1 MIALLCATPFE
12 LKIILPV
19 LAGTSEEAA
28 PGGMRLVRGQ
38 AGERDVLAIS
48 TGVGKVAAGAGT
60 RFLLDRYQVEVILIY
75 GIAGALSPD
84 VRLGDLVLADELIPG
99 DVGIAHSGGFGT
111 TGPGLCED
119 DRLVFHPSF
128 QVPPEMLQRAQ
139 AAAESAGLSHHIGK
153 VLTCDQVVLDPEL
166 RAHLGSTFQALA
178 VEMEGAAAA
187 QIAACEEVPFIAV
200 RAISDELSHDFV
212 GLEKLLEYK
221 GQTRRNVWN
230 KRFRLAVTD
239 SSALSKAKGM
249 ARGRDIALASLASYL
264 SVFLCEGY
272 KIPP

>member
-119 DRLVFHPSF
+119 ERLVFHPSF
-128 QVPPEMLQRAQ
+128 QVPPEMLERAR
-139 AAAESAGLSHHIGK
+139 AAAESTGLSHHIGR

-166 RAHLGSTFQALA
+166 RAHLGSTFRALA

-230 KRFRLAVTD
+230 KRFHLAVTD

-249 ARGRDIALASLASYL
+249 AKGRDIALASLASYL
-264 SVFLCEGY
+264 SVFLCEG
-272 KIPP
+272 